1 MEYNDTN
8 AEEWKKHFRL
18 EEDLAKR
25 NPAQFERYRD
35 NIRRAYE
42 SKRGNDGIHTGT
54 VGETGIHHRL

>member
-25 NPAQFERYRD
+25 NPAQFERYKD
-35 NIRRAYE
+35 NMRGAYE
-42 SKRGNDGIHTGT
+42 RKNENRDSEEGDGLLSIEWKR
-54 VGETGIHHRL
+54 